1 MKKILLLLIERDI
14 TVNLMTTFY
23 KRVLPDKLI
32 SFSSREG
39 KDLFK
44 SALMQGGMENY
55 FKLAEQFTTQ

>member
-1 MKKILLLLIERDI
+1 MKS
-14 TVNLMTTFY
+14 VY

-44 SALMQGGMENY
+44 TALMQGGMENY

>member
-1 MKKILLLLIERDI
+1 
-14 TVNLMTTFY
+14 MTTFY
-23 KRVLPDKLI
+23 KRVLPDNLI

-55 FKLAEQFTTQ
+55 FKLAE